1 MTFRSA
7 IFPLAGLCLIAGAI
21 FALVA
26 IARSPLQP
34 PYRTRVTVTSIGY
47 QGHKYALATA
57 EIHFRSEGGLEG
69 SFSTPPANLSCKV
82 GDSVPAIQ
90 QGTNI
95 ELAPGACQKMT
106 LP

>member
-1 MTFRSA
+1 MG
-7 IFPLAGLCLIAGAI
+7 LALIAGAI

-34 PYRTRVTVTSIGY
+34 TYRTHATVTSIGY
-47 QGHKYALATA
+47 QGGRYHLAIVQ
-57 EIHFRSEGGLEG
+57 IHFRSEGGLEG
-69 SFSTPPANLSCKV
+69 SISTPPANLACRV

-90 QGTNI
+90 QGTI
-95 ELAPGACQKMT
+95 VELAPGACRKIA